1 MFRWSSEQTCE
12 VSETAVMLD
21 IMMKGWICSKWSR
34 DSIVDIVID
43 KGNSVYESLQV
54 KSFTGN
60 TIPTITRNEPNGK
73 RATSLYKDHG
83 VTWIAGYKKDTHE
96 IYYYHIDNYSKLKD
110 GKPINIKKMSQDVFP
125 THEPPMHNESTR
137 NKKVVIDQG
146 LGEFFG

>member
-1 MFRWSSEQTCE
+1 MFRWASEQTCE

-21 IMMKGWICSKWSR
+21 IMKRGWICSKWSR

-60 TIPTITRNEPNGK
+60 TIPTKTRTEPNGD
-73 RATSLYKDHG
+73 RNTSLYKDHG

-96 IYYYHIDNYSKLKD
+96 IYYYHIDSYGKLKD
-110 GKPINIKKMSQDVFP
+110 GKPINIKRMPCDIFP
-125 THEPPMHNESTR
+125 TNIPPMHNQSTR
-137 NKKVVIDQG
+137 KKDVVVDQG
-146 LGEFFG
+146 LEDFFG